1 MGRGM
6 NALRYAALEGEVSA
20 GPDAPGETC
29 EADFEAVVA
38 EFGRMTADDER
49 KRISHSA
56 TRADANGA
64 HDSASDSAAIEPSS
78 EPRDE
83 QRAGP
88 RARPRDGSKTAAKL
102 EARMRR
108 RAERMALDA
117 ARHQELMDNRELRQ
131 ARSLTRRWFVLGR
144 AIDAALAHDPDKA
157 ALLRAWIEPHI
168 TRPDERALLG
178 WAREPDV
185 SQS

>member
-6 NALRYAALEGEVSA
+6 NALRYAALEGEMSA
-20 GPDAPGETC
+20 GPGALDETC
-29 EADFEAVVA
+29 DADFEAVVA
-38 EFGRMTADDER
+38 EFGRMTADDDTKTDAQR
-49 KRISHSA
+49 A
-56 TRADANGA
+56 TRA
-64 HDSASDSAAIEPSS
+64 
-78 EPRDE
+78 
-83 QRAGP
+83 
-88 RARPRDGSKTAAKL
+88 RDGSKTAAKL

-144 AIDAALAHDPDKA
+144 ALDTALANNPEQW
-157 ALLRAWIEPHI
+157 ALVRALIEPHI